1 MTIFVARQ
9 PVFDLSSRVAGYE
22 LLFRGDAQ
30 TTVAAG
36 VDSNTMSARVI
47 TNAFLGIGI
56 KELTGGVPAYVNFTR
71 TQLVNGTYEL
81 FDRDAVVI
89 ELLETVQA
97 DDVTVAICRRMVEA
111 GYTLALDDFAYDR
124 SYHPLLQLASIVK
137 VDVLD
142 RPDAELKT
150 LVEQVK
156 PFKVRLLA
164 ERVETEAVHAR
175 CKAMGFEL
183 FQGYFYARPEMMV
196 KEDIESGQMAILR
209 LLNLLRDTNASDDQ
223 LDLAFRGDPGLCYKL
238 LRIVNSAATGR
249 SGVESIGHA
258 IRLIGRAALHRW
270 LAVLLAGSFAAQGG
284 TTSELALVALARARL
299 CELMAQSSGNKAAA
313 NPMFMTGLFS
323 MMDALMRSPMDRVL
337 SRVEVAPDVRSA
349 LLTRTGAQAPS
360 LLLAEAYEK
369 GDFDSANALA
379 GKVGVGPDTVV
390 TLYVEALGWA
400 REQLHTANA
409 A

>member
-1 MTIFVARQ
+1 MTVFVARQ
-9 PVFDLSSRVAGYE
+9 PVFDTTSRIAGYE
-22 LLFRGDAQ
+22 LLFRGDGTA
-30 TTVAAG
+30 TAAGG

-71 TQLVNGTYEL
+71 SQLVNGTYEL

-97 DDVTVAICRRMVEA
+97 DDVTVAVCRRMVDA
-111 GYTLALDDFAYDR
+111 GYTLALDDFVYDR
-124 SYHPLLQLASIVK
+124 SFHPLLELASIVK

-142 RPDAELKT
+142 RPDADVQRVLD
-150 LVEQVK
+150 QVR

-183 FQGYFYARPEMMV
+183 FQGYFYARPEMMT
-196 KEDIESGQMAILR
+196 KEDIEAGQMAILR
-209 LLNLLRDTNASDDQ
+209 LLNLLRDANATDDQ

-238 LRIVNSAATGR
+238 LRIVNSAASGR
-249 SGVESIGHA
+249 SGVESIPHA
-258 IRLIGRAALHRW
+258 IRLIGRVALHRW
-270 LAVLLAGSFAAQGG
+270 LAVILAGSFAARGG
-284 TTSELALVALARARL
+284 ATSELAFVALARARL
-299 CELMAQSSGNKAAA
+299 CELMAQAAGNKAASNA
-313 NPMFMTGLFS
+313 MFMTGLFS
-323 MMDALMRSPMDRVL
+323 MMDALMRAPMAMVL
-337 SRVEVAPDVRSA
+337 SRVAVAPEVRSA
-349 LLTRTGAQAPS
+349 LLTRTGAQAPA

-369 GDFDSANALA
+369 GDFDVASSLA
-379 GKVGVGPDTVV
+379 GTVGVGADAVV
-390 TLYVEALGWA
+390 TLYVQAVSWA
-400 REQLHTANA
+400 REQLQTANA